1 MTKPEGGTPEE
12 GSDPEEALEV
22 WNEPVWE
29 IYDHFSAQIRGLFY
43 SEEDADLF
51 RKALMKHK
59 EENGIYS

>member
-1 MTKPEGGTPEE
+1 MTKPEEETPEE
-12 GSDPEEALEV
+12 DKDLEVLEV

-51 RKALMKHK
+51 RKALLKHK